1 MVGTGET
8 GDTGDAWEPHLLDE
22 DEFLREVQ
30 SFEFW
35 FEAIEGYLGD
45 RPNGY
50 DPDLVEAELDDA
62 ERDQLVTILCNYP
75 VGETAALE
83 ASSGLVRLAA
93 TNPSQIFMATQVA
106 DEARHVEVFRRRLEH
121 LGVSDLDTTIASRA
135 NPELLEFKRTLLGF
149 VDDGQWD
156 LAVFAQNVLLE
167 TMEDTVFRF
176 HQTTADPVTAQILEG
191 VIADERRHL
200 GFGENDLGRR
210 LAGDPQRRAQLT
222 EVRARLDPLVLRC
235 FEATYRDLGLR
246 PDEFPELGRSYLD
259 AVERLGLGG

>member
-1 MVGTGET
+1 MS
-8 GDTGDAWEPHLLDE
+8 DAPDAWEPHQLEE

-45 RPNGY
+45 RPNGH
-50 DPDLVEAELDDA
+50 DA
-62 ERDQLVTILCNYP
+62 GMPEPALTEVERDQLITILCNYC

-106 DEARHVEVFRRRLEH
+106 DEARHVEVFRRRLEA
-121 LGVSDLDTTIASRA
+121 LGVSDPDEAIAKRA
-135 NPELLEFKRTLLGF
+135 NPELLEFRRRLLEF
-149 VDDGQWD
+149 VDRGEWD

-176 HQTTADPVTAQILEG
+176 HRSVADPVTAQILEG

-210 LAGDPQRRAQLT
+210 LAGDPARRADLAR
-222 EVRARLDPLVLRC
+222 VRSELDPLVLGS

-246 PDEFPELGRSYLD
+246 PDEYPELGRNYLD